1 MRRLIAVGLGIS
13 VGCGQNTHGLSPHR
27 GFNAFLPNDR
37 VIGIGPC
44 IASVGENMNRR
55 RFERILI
62 HCTPPPQSQY
72 NAKEYIDEILT
83 KDIPRGR
90 RSMAGKTLYP
100 LEFRLSMYMGTS
112 AGKAAGMMVPKLN
125 MVWILHVQD

>member
-1 MRRLIAVGLGIS
+1 MYCVG
-13 VGCGQNTHGLSPHR
+13 R
-27 GFNAFLPNDR
+27 GEYEQTPIR
-37 VIGIGPC
+37 
-44 IASVGENMNRR
+44 EN
-55 RFERILI
+55 IDPLYS
-62 HCTPPPQSQY
+62 PPQSQY